1 MAKKPMVRIHDTFT
15 NEIIDRE
22 MNEVEYDQYLLDVA
36 SQEKYDV
43 YKATVES
50 NKLAAIAKLEAL
62 GLTTDELKAVIGI

>member
-1 MAKKPMVRIHDTFT
+1 MTNKPMVRIHDTFT

-22 MNEVEYDQYLLDVA
+22 MNEVEYEQYLVDVA
-36 SQEKYDV
+36 SQEEYTAHKS
-43 YKATVES
+43 TVEA